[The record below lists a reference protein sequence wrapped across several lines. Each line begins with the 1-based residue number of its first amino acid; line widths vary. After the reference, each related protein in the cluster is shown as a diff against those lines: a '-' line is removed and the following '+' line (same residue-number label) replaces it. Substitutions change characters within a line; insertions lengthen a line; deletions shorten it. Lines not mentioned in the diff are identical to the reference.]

1 MSNRVV
7 ISAALTGVLATRDLC
22 PAIPYT
28 PQEIA
33 EEAKRA
39 ADAGAA
45 IVHIHARNPEGGP
58 EWRVETFAEIL
69 TEVRARTDV
78 IVNFSTGAIGIPVEE
93 RVAHIRELRP
103 EIGALN
109 MGSMN
114 YAIYSE
120 KKKVFYHDHVFANPF
135 KDIQFFLEAMNA
147 AGVRPELEC
156 FDTGHIANTAPLIDM
171 GVLKPPYQFSLIMG
185 VLGGIPGTTR
195 HLSNQVE
202 TLPDSSHWQVIG
214 IGLNQWPLVAAAIA
228 MGGNVRVGLEDNFYV
243 EEGRMAKSNGELVEK
258 AARVA
263 HDLGREV
270 ASIEEARTILS
281 LSPSAGGVGR
291 GA

>member
-1 MSNRVV
+1 MDNWVV
-7 ISAALTGVLATRDLC
+7 ISADLTDVLATRDLC
-22 PAIPYT
+22 LAIPYT

-39 ADAGAA
+39 ADAGAS

-103 EIGALN
+103 ELGALN

-195 HLSNQVE
+195 HLSNQVQ

-243 EEGRMAKSNGELVEK
+243 EEGRMAKSNAELVEK
-258 AARVA
+258 AARLA
-263 HDLGREV
+263 RDEGREV
-270 ASIEEARTILS
+270 ASVEQAREILC
-281 LSPSAGGVGR
+281 LNAT
-291 GA
+291 